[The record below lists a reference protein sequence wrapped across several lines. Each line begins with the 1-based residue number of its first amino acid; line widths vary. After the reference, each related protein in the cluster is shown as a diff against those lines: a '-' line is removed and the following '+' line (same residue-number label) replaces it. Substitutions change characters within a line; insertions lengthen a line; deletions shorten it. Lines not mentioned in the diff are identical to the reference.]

1 MSNDIK
7 SRVNT
12 PSSEGVEVF
21 EFIIFVE
28 EKRSKWI
35 KIETFHLKTYTKLI
49 WNATHLNNSY
59 E

>member
-28 EKRSKWI
+28 VNE
-35 KIETFHLKTYTKLI
+35 
-49 WNATHLNNSY
+49 
-59 E
+59 